1 MNDTEKERK
10 GNRLSKIVTRTGDA
24 GTTGLGDGSR
34 TTKDS
39 LRIDAIGEVDELNS
53 GLGVLL
59 CEEMPD
65 TMRAALLDVQ
75 NDLFD
80 LGGELCLP
88 GMAVMKDAQVAR
100 LEAQAEAFNADLPM
114 LKEFILPGGTRAAS
128 LAHLSR
134 TVCRRAERSMVRL
147 HAAEPL
153 SEAARRY
160 INRLS
165 DLLFI
170 LGRALN
176 RAGGRGDVL
185 WQKGKNA
192 SRSRMKKNGRNTAPR
207 CRPRWRR
214 GGPNCSFAA
223 NWPASSPASMRIPTP
238 SSSAFPI
245 WPRSMAGSSRL
256 LTKP

>member
-1 MNDTEKERK
+1 MTERA

-24 GTTGLGDGSR
+24 GTTGLGDGTR

-39 LRIDAIGEVDELNS
+39 LRINAIGEVDELNS
-53 GLGVLL
+53 SLGVLL
-59 CEEMPD
+59 CEELPEAV
-65 TMRAALLDVQ
+65 RNALMDIQ
-75 NDLFD
+75 HDLFD

-100 LEAQAEAFNADLPM
+100 LEELADAFNADLPR
-114 LKEFILPGGTRAAS
+114 LKEFILPGGTRAAA

-134 TVCRRAERSMVRL
+134 TVCRRAERAMVHL
-147 HAAEPL
+147 HHAEPL
-153 SEAARRY
+153 SDAARRY

-176 RAGGRGDVL
+176 RAGGQGDVL

-192 SRSRMKKNGRNTAPR
+192 A
-207 CRPRWRR
+207 
-214 GGPNCSFAA
+214 
-223 NWPASSPASMRIPTP
+223 
-238 SSSAFPI
+238 
-245 WPRSMAGSSRL
+245 
-256 LTKP
+256 